1 MPLPLPLAKTSEIA
15 LGKAKSVVVDG
26 TRIAIFH
33 TVDGFFAIEDRC
45 THAEVRLSDGW
56 VEGACVA
63 CPWHGAQFD
72 LRTGEALSGPAIL
85 PTRSFPL
92 QIVDDVI
99 LLDPSSAT

>member
-1 MPLPLPLAKTSEIA
+1 MSQPVPLAKISEVA

-26 TRIAIFH
+26 TRIAVFH
-33 TVDGFFAIEDRC
+33 TSEGFFAIEDRC

-72 LRTGEALSGPAIL
+72 LRTGEALTGPAIL
-85 PTRSFPL
+85 ATRSFPL

-99 LLDPSSAT
+99 LVAPPSV

>member
-1 MPLPLPLAKTSEIA
+1 MSQPVPLAKASEIA
-15 LGKAKSVVVDG
+15 LGKAKSVVVEG

-33 TVDGFFAIEDRC
+33 TAEGYFAIEDRC

-56 VEGACVA
+56 VEGNCVA

-85 PTRSFPL
+85 PTRSFAL
-92 QIVDDVI
+92 RIVDDVI
-99 LLDPSSAT
+99 LVDSTPTA

>member
-1 MPLPLPLAKTSEIA
+1 MLPFAKTSEIA
-15 LGKAKSVVVDG
+15 PGKCKSAVVEG
-26 TRIAIFH
+26 TRVAVFH
-33 TVDGFFAIEDRC
+33 TGSGFFAIEDRC

-56 VEGACVA
+56 VEGTCVA

-72 LRTGEALSGPAIL
+72 LQTGEALSGPAIL

-99 LLDPSSAT
+99 LVDANPVV